1 MAIKTEKLYMYEYID
16 HRSPERYVSAYKEAG
31 MSHLKGSII
40 LLGEV
45 EVDIDY
51 PEIDTHQAQIDA
63 LEAEVSEVRAESQS
77 KINYLL
83 DRISK
88 LKCLTHEVA
97 E

>member
-1 MAIKTEKLYMYEYID
+1 VTIKTETLYMYEYINY
-16 HRSPERYVSAYKEAG
+16 RAPERYVSAYKEQD

-51 PEIDTHQAQIDA
+51 PEIDTRQAQIDA
-63 LEAEVSEVRAESQS
+63 LESEAQEIRAESQS

-83 DRISK
+83 DHISK
-88 LKCLTHEVA
+88 LKAITHEVSV
-97 E
+97 